1 MLCIYNLHFHIQL
14 LSFFS
19 YVSRHFPSSRLNL
32 NGWLNLSE
40 FWVGQSWGKT
50 SWKHE
55 TWLAKRVVFFGWFWK
70 ASHCLAKMRIRGYA
84 DTKIR
89 RYKATKIH
97 RYTVLWA
104 RPISVIHALEHTG
117 KPFRLITESYT
128 RHFRLNWVETR
139 LWIAKQIAAKF
150 FPRNNLTTFLRRSW
164 YTPSSIPKIALQ
176 SC

>member
-1 MLCIYNLHFHIQL
+1 MFLAISPVHASTSTVDWTCQ
-14 LSFFS
+14 SFELA
-19 YVSRHFPSSRLNL
+19 R
-32 NGWLNLSE
+32 
-40 FWVGQSWGKT
+40 VGEKT

-70 ASHCLAKMRIRGYA
+70 ASHCLAKMRIRGYV
-84 DTKIR
+84 DTQIR

-97 RYTVLWA
+97 RHTVLWA

-139 LWIAKQIAAKF
+139 LWIAKQIAAKL